1 MSVKPILS
9 WFSCIFF
16 LSLFITLFQNV
27 VIEWNSTENK
37 NLLENRSVR
46 YNVMK
51 HVTLIIEIIF
61 IDIAIKC
68 WENVRTINHL
78 FHIGNSSL
86 TGRISGEMKRNS
98 NGSYRGF
105 IFMLCY
111 YQLNAD
117 NQIELSSYF
126 THWTSQKQTFG
137 SWFSGGWFH
146 TNTNIRTIVFRIS
159 VSCWKPL

>member
-1 MSVKPILS
+1 MYIFYTRCPSNQ
-9 WFSCIFF
+9 FSLGFHPFF
-16 LSLFITLFQNV
+16 PLSLYHSLSKCCNQ
-27 VIEWNSTENK
+27 
-37 NLLENRSVR
+37 
-46 YNVMK
+46 MK
-51 HVTLIIEIIF
+51 FNGKQKLTRKSIGPVQCYETCYTYYRNHF
-61 IDIAIKC
+61 HHIAIKC

-126 THWTSQKQTFG
+126 TH
-137 SWFSGGWFH
+137 
-146 TNTNIRTIVFRIS
+146 
-159 VSCWKPL
+159 